1 MNVLTGVLTL
11 SLSGENEQPQT
22 LSTDCPSDQFQCC
35 CCSHKHLV
43 YYSEGKSRFRWK
55 TLFLGGLKTQ
65 EDLQECFTTHRAD
78 DSASGIFI
86 QRALGQTPWFCKCI
100 SIQVSICFEKAV
112 GTVRTASKVGKT
124 LDFIESNNSAAAG
137 RFIPP
142 DYTPKR
148 NDLYCIS
155 SVERI
160 VVEVKDAIETN
171 MELSKDKQVQVMDGG
186 DKLH

>member
-1 MNVLTGVLTL
+1 MN
-11 SLSGENEQPQT
+11 
-22 LSTDCPSDQFQCC
+22 
-35 CCSHKHLV
+35 SHKHCRLTV
-43 YYSEGKSRFRWK
+43 HQTSSSADAAVTNIWFIYSEGKSKFHWK

-78 DSASGIFI
+78 DTAPGIFI
-86 QRALGQTPWFCKCI
+86 QRALGQTPWFCRCI
-100 SIQVSICFEKAV
+100 NIQVSIFFGKAV
-112 GTVRTASKVGKT
+112 GTVRTTSKVGKT

-155 SVERI
+155 SVERV
-160 VVEVKDAIETN
+160 VVEVENAIETN